1 MDFPPVYGT
10 LNENRLVR
18 VNQEGDTDIYRYLYG
33 IPLSGKSTMSEFKTA
48 KQRYT
53 VDFPLVYGTL
63 NEHHLLK
70 AQQHQ
75 EGDTDIPFTVTVY
88 FLGKN
93 TMSLFFLTRFLRTYV
108 FSSSS
113 KRLGASAHALHV

>member
-63 NEHHLLK
+63 NENQPLR
-70 AQQHQ
+70 AQQNQ
-75 EGDTDIPFTVTVY
+75 EGDTDIPGIPLSGEKDDVAFY
-88 FLGKN
+88 FYL
-93 TMSLFFLTRFLRTYV
+93 V
-108 FSSSS
+108 FNDVP
-113 KRLGASAHALHV
+113 R